1 MINAL
6 ILMTK
11 EKWKAVKVVGLILA
25 LLIIPIILVLVNY
38 ILIGRD
44 LEFIIY
50 LILILSYLFAEF
62 LLDMVFKFDFRS
74 KLITHIPYIL
84 LEYAACFSFVFAV
97 LNLDLILGWIISI
110 IFWAFLV
117 VLVYY
122 IINQRKKKKE
132 KMKD

>member
-1 MINAL
+1 
-6 ILMTK
+6 
-11 EKWKAVKVVGLILA
+11 
-25 LLIIPIILVLVNY
+25 
-38 ILIGRD
+38 
-44 LEFIIY
+44 
-50 LILILSYLFAEF
+50 
-62 LLDMVFKFDFRS
+62 MVFKFDFRS

>member
-1 MINAL
+1 
-6 ILMTK
+6 MTK